1 MQLDQLIHAAAQA
14 APVDIPLGW
23 GQGRA
28 VFGGLVGALMI
39 ARAQAVVGDEHKVLK
54 SASINFVGPVL
65 GGEQATLHAQVL
77 RAGKSVTT
85 VQVQLIQHD
94 QVQSVLTASFG
105 TARESVIQ
113 IDSQIPAVNLK
124 PREQLSQMPYIEG
137 LVPEFLKHFDAYWS
151 EGGLPFSGSTQPDF
165 AGWMRLK
172 PAEQVAFIQLPQLFA
187 LVDMWPPSVLPLFNR
202 PAPASS
208 LSWQL
213 DLVNLPTQ
221 MPGDAWWRYQVK
233 TDYAADGYAFAQAH
247 IWDEQ
252 GQLIA
257 ISRQTVTVFL

>member
-1 MQLDQLIHAAAQA
+1 MLLDQLLANAASAESI
-14 APVDIPLGW
+14 DIPLGW

-28 VFGGLVGALMI
+28 VFGGLIGALMI
-39 ARAQAVVGDEHKVLK
+39 ARAQALVGEDSKVLK
-54 SASINFVGPVL
+54 SVSINFVGPVL

-85 VQVQLIQHD
+85 VQVQLIQQD

-105 TARESVIQ
+105 TARESIIQ
-113 IDSQIPAVNLK
+113 INSPVPVVQLK
-124 PREQLSQMPYIEG
+124 PRDQLNPMPYLEG
-137 LVPEFLKHFDAYWS
+137 VVPEFLKHFDVYWS
-151 EGGLPFSGSTQPDF
+151 EGGLPFSASQQPDF

-172 PAEQVAFIQLPQLFA
+172 PTEQVTSIQLPHLFA

-213 DLVNLPTQ
+213 DLVNLPAHI
-221 MPGDAWWRYQVK
+221 PGDAWWRYQVK
-233 TDYAADGYAFAQAH
+233 TEYAADGYAFAQAY

-252 GQLIA
+252 GQLVA

>member
-1 MQLDQLIHAAAQA
+1 MLLDQLLASATSAEAI
-14 APVDIPLGW
+14 DIPLGW

-39 ARAQAVVGDEHKVLK
+39 ARAQALLADDTKVLK

-65 GGEQATLHAQVL
+65 GGEQASLNAQVL

-85 VQVQLIQHD
+85 VQVQLIQQG

-105 TARESVIQ
+105 TARESIIQ
-113 IDSQIPAVNLK
+113 IDSQIPLISLK
-124 PREQLSQMPYIEG
+124 PREELNPMPYLEG
-137 LVPEFLKHFDAYWS
+137 IVPEFLKHFNVYWS
-151 EGGLPFSGSTQPDF
+151 EGSLPFSASKQPDF
-165 AGWMRLK
+165 AGWMRFK
-172 PAEQVAFIQLPQLFA
+172 PATQVASVQLPHLFA
-187 LVDMWPPSVLPLFNR
+187 LVDLWPPSVLPLFNR

-213 DLVNLPTQ
+213 DLVNLPAQ
-221 MPGDAWWRYQVK
+221 ISGDAWWRYQVK

-252 GQLIA
+252 GQLVA